1 MSSGGS
7 VPMATNSRHSH
18 SGQTYSGLS
27 KHDRSSGPPISAKPA
42 HSNRV
47 KAPPRNSDPDLRDMR
62 NSNTGHS
69 ACHSPQHASSPV
81 CVSNPGASSTGD
93 RCSVTRLTGEVDVHV
108 STIPPA

>member
-18 SGQTYSGLS
+18 LGQTYSGLF
-27 KHDRSSGPPISAKPA
+27 KRDRSSGPPISTKPA

-47 KAPPRNSDPDLRDMR
+47 KAPPRNSDPELRAGGTPTLDMR
-62 NSNTGHS
+62 
-69 ACHSPQHASSPV
+69 ACHSPQHASSPA

-108 STIPPA
+108 SNIPPA